1 MDCELIKDIATIA
14 SPIIGAVAIV
24 VALIV
29 SRRSSRDAQ
38 RQIDVFMA
46 AQAPD
51 MLAAKEQYEKQLHHV
66 DSQIAE
72 VQQQLSIVDPFAGRG
87 PLIEQYEKKSIKQGQ
102 MAQLQKLQKQREKI
116 VKQIQLIN
124 SFLAKQI
131 QP

>member
-1 MDCELIKDIATIA
+1 MSCELWLNIATIA
-14 SPIIGAVAIV
+14 SPIVGVVAII

-38 RQIDVFMA
+38 KQIDVFMA

-124 SFLAKQI
+124 SFLANQNH
-131 QP
+131 Q

>member
-1 MDCELIKDIATIA
+1 MDCELIKDIATIV